1 MQLRRD
7 TSNFLLNYI
16 VILDRHLN
24 ILEVNDA
31 RREIARNIFDLP
43 NFSIGSNFID
53 TVFPSKTDTFALQT
67 NSGIQEIIEGRGLVF
82 ELEYPFENSAKKS
95 WFLIRAVR
103 IGKGADLRIIIT
115 HENITKRK
123 SITNA
128 LLESEQTY
136 RILAETAS
144 DAIIRIDE
152 NSQIVFVNRA
162 AERVFGYKVEEM
174 VGQSLT
180 MIMPEHLRQ
189 FHEAGIKRYLETKK
203 RHINWEAIELPA
215 QHRDGHIF
223 PIEISFGE
231 FQQNGKHFFIG
242 IARNVTE
249 RQESRKAMAH
259 LAAIVESSDD
269 SILSKDLDG
278 KITSW
283 NKSAEK
289 MFGYSEAEMLGKPVT
304 LLFPPDYKNEESKII
319 KRIKKG
325 EQIKHYDTVRRR
337 KDGSDIYVSLTISPI
352 KDQAGNVV
360 GASKIIR
367 DISKRKK
374 NEEVIRKI
382 NERFRIAEEASNGFI
397 YDLDP
402 LTRTVER
409 SEAVGSVTGYTNN
422 ELGNDEYSWANIIH
436 ENDRERVA
444 DYFKKVEKGEANY
457 KVEYRVSHKNGY
469 YITVLDKGFI
479 FRDKTGKAVRIIGT
493 AIDITERKV
502 SENLLKENESLA
514 LLSSEVSK
522 ALIHY
527 KSTQEILAAC
537 ANSIVEHLDA
547 AFARIWTLNTEK
559 NVLELQASAGIY
571 THLDGEH
578 SCIPVGKYK
587 IGQIAQERKPHL
599 TNSVI
604 GDERVS
610 NQEWAKN
617 EKMTAFAGYPLVVE
631 DNLVGVIGMFSRNI
645 VGEATFNALASIAN
659 TIALGIKRKQVEEAR
674 FESEER
680 LRLATEAADMFSWEF
695 DVQNQTVL
703 FSENF
708 EKMSGFALNSS
719 SLSFEE
725 TLGKFIHPDD
735 AEKLRQS
742 IEDSITENNFF
753 QSETR
758 SLNTKGETV
767 WLESYGNIIRSGS
780 TAPVKIVG
788 VTQNITERKRIEEQ
802 IKESEQNL
810 RTLANSI
817 PQLAWMAQ
825 PDGHIFWCN
834 QRWYDYTGITPKQMQ
849 GWGWKSVQEAEILP
863 KVVERWKH
871 SVETGEPFEM
881 EFRLRGADGKF
892 RWFLTQVNPLRDSQG
907 KILRWF
913 GTNTDIDDA
922 KQIELEREAIFKRE
936 KAARH
941 EAEEAN
947 RTKDEFLSVLSHELR
962 TPLNSM
968 LGWVKMLNAGMLDEE
983 KKQHAYTVIERNIR
997 QQNDLIEDL
1006 LDVSRIISGKMNI
1019 ESEEVDF
1026 ASIVATAIENIRPIA
1041 DGKNISIEFQGAAE
1055 QKIIGDETRLNQ
1067 IVNNLLSNAVK
1078 FTPENGN
1085 VNVKLSRT
1093 NGKIQFE
1100 ISDTGIG
1107 IAPQFLPHIFD
1118 RFRQADST
1126 TRRAQSGLGLGLTIV
1141 RHLTELHGGKINAA
1155 SSGAGKG
1162 STFTIELPYKSSC
1175 EQTAKPKTTSSIRE
1189 DNGNLKDVRILLVD
1203 DNCEGL
1209 QPLKMLLEIKQAVV
1223 ECVDSAHGA
1232 LKKLA
1237 DERFHILISDIGMPD
1252 MDGYELLKAVRGM
1265 NSSKNREIPAIALTA
1280 YASIQ
1285 DRERALNAGFQQHL
1299 SKPIDFDQFLSAI
1312 ENLVNQTK

>member
-1 MQLRRD
+1 MELRQD
-7 TSNFLLNYI
+7 TSDVLLNYI
-16 VILDRHLN
+16 VILDRYLN
-24 ILEVNDA
+24 ILEVNDVRGEFA
-31 RREIARNIFDLP
+31 EQNSFDP
-43 NFSIGSNFID
+43 HNFGIGSNYID
-53 TVFPSKTDTFALQT
+53 VNFQSKTDSFALRT
-67 NSGIQEIIEGRGLVF
+67 ASGLQKIVEGRSLFF
-82 ELEYPFENSAKKS
+82 ELEYPFESPTENCR
-95 WFLIRAVR
+95 FLMRATR
-103 IGKGADLRIIIT
+103 FGEGADLRIIIT

-123 SITNA
+123 SVTDT
-128 LLESEQTY
+128 LLESEETY

-152 NSQIVFVNRA
+152 NSRILFVNRA
-162 AERVFGYKVEEM
+162 AERVFGYEVEEM

-189 FHEAGIKRYLETKK
+189 LHEAGIKRYLETRK
-203 RHINWEAIELPA
+203 RHINWESLELPA

-223 PIEISFGE
+223 PIEVSFGE
-231 FQQNGKHFFIG
+231 FQQNGRHFFIG
-242 IARNVTE
+242 IAR
-249 RQESRKAMAH
+249 
-259 LAAIVESSDD
+259 
-269 SILSKDLDG
+269 
-278 KITSW
+278 
-283 NKSAEK
+283 
-289 MFGYSEAEMLGKPVT
+289 
-304 LLFPPDYKNEESKII
+304 
-319 KRIKKG
+319 
-325 EQIKHYDTVRRR
+325 
-337 KDGSDIYVSLTISPI
+337 
-352 KDQAGNVV
+352 
-360 GASKIIR
+360 
-367 DISKRKK
+367 DISERKK
-374 NEEVIRKI
+374 AEEIIQKT

-402 LTRTVER
+402 QTRIVER
-409 SEAVGSVTGYTNN
+409 SEAVGNVTGYTNK
-422 ELGNDEYSWANIIH
+422 ELGNDEYGWTNIIH

-444 DYFKKVEKGEANY
+444 DYFKKVEKSEPDY
-457 KVEYRVSHKNGY
+457 KVEYRILHKHGY
-469 YITVLDKGFI
+469 YINVLDKGFI
-479 FRDKTGKAVRIIGT
+479 FRDKKEKAVRIIGT
-493 AIDITERKV
+493 TVDITERKV
-502 SENLLKENESLA
+502 SENLLKESECLA

-537 ANSIVEHLDA
+537 ADSMVEHLDA
-547 AFARIWTLNTEK
+547 AFARIWTLNKET
-559 NVLELQASAGIY
+559 NILELQASAGIY

-578 SCIPVGKYK
+578 SRIPVGKFK

-604 GDERVS
+604 GDGRVG
-610 NQEWAKN
+610 NQEWAIK
-617 EKMTAFAGYPLVVE
+617 EKMTAFAGYPLIVD
-631 DNLVGVIGMFSRNI
+631 DNVVGVIGMFSRNT
-645 VGEATFNALASIAN
+645 VGEATFDALASISN
-659 TIALGIKRKQVEEAR
+659 TIALGIERKRVEESR

-708 EKMSGFALNSS
+708 EKMSGFILNSS

-725 TLGKFIHPDD
+725 AISKFIHPDD
-735 AEKLRQS
+735 AEQLKRS
-742 IEDSITENNFF
+742 IENSIKANNFF
-753 QSETR
+753 QSEMR
-758 SLNTKGETV
+758 SVNTKGETV
-767 WLESYGNIIRSGS
+767 WLESYGNVIRSGS
-780 TAPVKIVG
+780 NTPVKIVG
-788 VTQNITERKRIEEQ
+788 VTQNITERKRAEEQ
-802 IKESEQNL
+802 VKESEQNL

-834 QRWYDYTGITPKQMQ
+834 QRWYDYTGITPKQME
-849 GWGWKSVQEAEILP
+849 GWGWKSVQDAEILP
-863 KVVERWKH
+863 KFVERWKH

-922 KQIELEREAIFKRE
+922 KQIELEREEIFKRE

-947 RTKDEFLSVLSHELR
+947 RAKDEFLSVLSHELR

-1006 LDVSRIISGKMNI
+1006 LDVSRIISGKMKI
-1019 ESEEVDF
+1019 ETKEVDF
-1026 ASIVATAIENIRPIA
+1026 AAIVARAIENIRPIA
-1041 DGKNISIEFQGAAE
+1041 DGKSISIELQNADDG

-1078 FTPENGN
+1078 FTPENGK
-1085 VNVKLSRT
+1085 VNVKLSNT
-1093 NGKIQFE
+1093 NGKIRLD

-1162 STFTIELPYKSSC
+1162 STFTIEFPQKSNS
-1175 EQTAKPKTTSSIRE
+1175 EQTAQPKAESFIRE
-1189 DNGNLKDVRILLVD
+1189 DNHNLKDVKILLVD
-1203 DNCEGL
+1203 DNCDGL

-1223 ECVDSAHGA
+1223 ECVDSAHNA

-1237 DERFHILISDIGMPD
+1237 QDRFHILISDIGMPD
-1252 MDGYELLKAVRGM
+1252 MDGYELLKTLREM
-1265 NSSKNREIPAIALTA
+1265 NDNENKEIPAIALTA

-1299 SKPIDFDQFLSAI
+1299 SKPIDFDQFLSAV
-1312 ENLVNQTK
+1312 ENLVNHPTQ

>member
-1 MQLRRD
+1 MELRQN
-7 TSNFLLNYI
+7 TSDHPT
-16 VILDRHLN
+16 DRKSAA
-24 ILEVNDA
+24 D
-31 RREIARNIFDLP
+31 DLP
-43 NFSIGSNFID
+43 
-53 TVFPSKTDTFALQT
+53 
-67 NSGIQEIIEGRGLVF
+67 
-82 ELEYPFENSAKKS
+82 
-95 WFLIRAVR
+95 
-103 IGKGADLRIIIT
+103 
-115 HENITKRK
+115 
-123 SITNA
+123 
-128 LLESEQTY
+128 ESEETY

-152 NSQIVFVNRA
+152 NSRILFVNRA

-189 FHEAGIKRYLETKK
+189 LHEAGIKRYLETRK
-203 RHINWEAIELPA
+203 RHLNWESIELPA
-215 QHRDGHIF
+215 QHRNGHIF
-223 PIEISFGE
+223 PIEVSFGE

-242 IARNVTE
+242 IARNITE
-249 RQESRKAMAH
+249 RQESRKALAH

-283 NKSAEK
+283 NQSAEK

-304 LLFPPDYKNEESKII
+304 LLFPPDYINEESKII
-319 KRIKKG
+319 ERIKKG

-352 KDQAGNVV
+352 KDQAGNIV

-374 NEEVIRKI
+374 NEEIIRKT

-402 LTRTVER
+402 QTRAVER
-409 SEAVGSVTGYTNN
+409 SEAVANVTGYTIK
-422 ELGNDEYSWANIIH
+422 ELGGTEYSWTNLIH
-436 ENDRERVA
+436 EDDRERVA
-444 DYFKKVEKGEANY
+444 DYFKKVEKSEPTY
-457 KVEYRVSHKNGY
+457 KVEYRLFHKNGY

-479 FRDKTGKAVRIIGT
+479 FRDKTEKAVRIIGT
-493 AIDITERKV
+493 TVDITERKI
-502 SENLLKENESLA
+502 SEKLLKENESLA

-547 AFARIWTLNTEK
+547 AFARIWTLNKEK

-578 SCIPVGKYK
+578 SHIPVGKFK
-587 IGQIAQERKPHL
+587 IGQIAQERQPHL

-604 GDERVS
+604 GDARIS
-610 NQEWAKN
+610 NQQWAKD
-617 EKMTAFAGYPLVVE
+617 EKMTAFAGYPLIVE

-645 VGEATFNALASIAN
+645 VGEATFDALASISN
-659 TIALGIKRKQVEEAR
+659 TIALGIERKRIEESR

-695 DVQNQTVL
+695 DIQNKAVL

-719 SLSFEE
+719 SISFDEAIS
-725 TLGKFIHPDD
+725 KFIHPDD
-735 AEKLRQS
+735 AEQLKRSVENS
-742 IEDSITENNFF
+742 IKEDNFF

-767 WLESYGNIIRSGS
+767 WLESYGNVIRSGS
-780 TAPVKIVG
+780 NVPVKIVG
-788 VTQNITERKRIEEQ
+788 VTQNITERKRAEEQ

-834 QRWYDYTGITPKQMQ
+834 QRWYDYTGITPQQME
-849 GWGWKSVQEAEILP
+849 GWGWKSVQDAEILP
-863 KVVERWKH
+863 KVIERWKH

-881 EFRLRGADGKF
+881 EFRLRGADGTF

-907 KILRWF
+907 KIIRWF

-936 KAARH
+936 KTARH

-947 RTKDEFLSVLSHELR
+947 RAKDEFLSVLSHELR

-968 LGWVKMLNAGMLDEE
+968 LGWVKMLNAGMLDDE

-1019 ESEEVDF
+1019 ETEEVDF

-1041 DGKNISIEFQGAAE
+1041 DGKNIKIEFQTDDE

-1067 IVNNLLSNAVK
+1067 IVSNLLSNAVK
-1078 FTPENGN
+1078 FTPENGK
-1085 VNVKLSRT
+1085 VSVRLSRT
-1093 NGKIQFE
+1093 NGKIKFE
-1100 ISDTGIG
+1100 VSDTGIG

-1141 RHLTELHGGKINAA
+1141 RHLTELHGGKINAS
-1155 SSGAGKG
+1155 SSGEGRG
-1162 STFTIELPYKSSC
+1162 STFTIELPQNSNS
-1175 EQTAKPKTTSSIRE
+1175 EQTAKPKAANFTSE
-1189 DNGNLKDVRILLVD
+1189 DNHNLKDVKILLVD
-1203 DNCEGL
+1203 DNCDGL

-1237 DERFHILISDIGMPD
+1237 EEPFHILISDIGMPD
-1252 MDGYELLKAVRGM
+1252 MDGYELLKNVREMKNGE
-1265 NSSKNREIPAIALTA
+1265 NREIPAVALTA

-1285 DRERALNAGFQQHL
+1285 DRDRALNAGFQQHL
-1299 SKPIDFDQFLSAI
+1299 SKPIDFEQFLSAV